1 MEKKYNFKGE
11 ENITISR
18 GDGRFR
24 ISLYATSLG
33 ISGEQKAELES
44 MFDALTATVD
54 AFIDENA
61 ENIGKIFPETTE
73 D

>member
-11 ENITISR
+11 ENIAIIR
-18 GDGRFR
+18 GGKRLR
-24 ISLYATSLG
+24 INLYATSLDVT
-33 ISGEQKAELES
+33 GEQKAELES
-44 MFDALTATVD
+44 MFDALVATVG

-61 ENIGKIFPETTE
+61 ENIGGIFPETEE